1 MFQTYKKR
9 PVQVQAVQLTEKN
22 LKEVLKFLNSLG
34 SSDNRINSS
43 PKGVV
48 IHTLEGDMLASF
60 GDYIIQGIHGEL
72 YPCKPD
78 IFEKTYETVEPP
90 KEEH

>member
-1 MFQTYKKR
+1 MFQAYKKK
-9 PVQVQAVQLTEKN
+9 PVEIQAVQLTEQN

-34 SSDNRINSS
+34 SNDRQINSS
-43 PKGVV
+43 PKGIV

-60 GDYIIQGIHGEL
+60 GDYIIQGVHGEL

-78 IFEKTYETVEPP
+78 IFEATYDVVER
-90 KEEH
+90 